1 MATKKPVLSV
11 VGEAKT
17 PNKKDSTHGGG
28 GSGGGSDKNKEHRF
42 DNYLIKNG
50 SFYQIKKTRDDI
62 EYEIRLSDFTCQI
75 KEEIITDD
83 GLNDASFLRIEGK
96 RWDGRALPLVDVPSK
111 SFFSGQGGNWVNES
125 WGCSV
130 RVMVGNTIPAQL
142 RNCIHVISQQEGDIP
157 HSKVYKFTGWKKLND
172 QWHYLT
178 GSGAITTEGLVN
190 TVQVD
195 IGAGHMGKYQLPEP
209 LSGDAL
215 KLAVSDTLALL
226 AVCPAKPHIGAA
238 LLAAVARAPLGEC
251 HPTDFALWIH
261 GLTGSKKSSIAAIA
275 QAFYGNF
282 NARSFPSNWEDS
294 SIDCE
299 LKLHQTKESIIVID
313 DFKPTVSRKHADKIY
328 AMAEKIVRAIGNQS
342 GSGRRK
348 PTHEAKPSPFPRSM
362 VIITAEELCKGQSL
376 LGRLLVLELTRAD
389 VHNATLTRLQDAANA
404 GNFTGVMSAYLQ
416 WLAPRIDQFKKDLP
430 RLVEQCRNAAM
441 MEGIAPSHPRAPEI
455 YANLVV
461 GFRTFIDFLYDA
473 KTIDNEQAET
483 LCNNAENA
491 LKQAFSEQSDYLAEQ
506 DDAERFLQLLR
517 ASFSS
522 GNAHIACRLN
532 QSPPSIRPFVWCW
545 RDSGTDQAGDTILKP
560 MGDLVGWYYEAPDK
574 PAEIWLQQ
582 DTAFKVVQQFARLQG
597 DSFLLSPSSL
607 WRRLYDK
614 GVILKTERNPK
625 SNTPLLTV
633 KRMIAGRSIRVMI
646 LHADL
651 IESGE

>member
-11 VGEAKT
+11 VGEAKK
-17 PNKKDSTHGGG
+17 PNKKPSTNGVG

-111 SFFSGQGGNWVNES
+111 SFFSGQGGNWVNDV
-125 WGCSV
+125 WGCAV
-130 RVMVGNTIPAQL
+130 RVMTGTTIKDQL
-142 RNCIHVISQQEGDIP
+142 RNCIHLVSQLEGDIP
-157 HSKVYKFTGWKKLND
+157 NSKVYKFTGWKKIHD

-313 DFKPTVSRKHADKIY
+313 DFKPSVSRKHADKIY

-532 QSPPSIRPFVWCW
+532 QSPPSIRPFVWGW